1 MIKNFSDYMDIQ
13 EMVPSTTKK
22 QLKRQR
28 ERKYKRK
35 LRRIAFGHHRCMPPA
50 FPIGLNRK
58 YAEEGEDGFVRY
70 KRSYSPRRGKWLKKF
85 ANKVVRRNKDV
96 PSRGCYKK
104 CFDYQWTIW

>member
-1 MIKNFSDYMDIQ
+1 MDIQ
-13 EMVPSTTKK
+13 EMIPSASKK

-50 FPIGLNRK
+50 LPIGLNRK
-58 YAEEGEDGFVRY
+58 YVEEGEEGVVRY
-70 KRSYSPRRGKWLKKF
+70 KKSYSPRSGKWLKKF
-85 ANKVVRRNKDV
+85 ANKVVRRQKDV
-96 PSRGCYKK
+96 HSGGCYKK

>member
-13 EMVPSTTKK
+13 EMVPSDTKK

-35 LRRIAFGHHRCMPPA
+35 LRRIALGYHRCMPPA

-58 YAEEGEDGFVRY
+58 YVEEGEEGGVRY
-70 KRSYSPRRGKWLKKF
+70 KRSYSPRSGKRKILGIRSRYGNLCCFRCAWLL
-85 ANKVVRRNKDV
+85 
-96 PSRGCYKK
+96 
-104 CFDYQWTIW
+104 